1 MLYLAGARQDESHG
15 LSRRLAYSEGGVT
28 YDIDPLPVTQH
39 KGLIAVAVMAILS
52 FIATLCLIC
61 FITYRLVF
69 WRSNYQRY
77 IGYNQY
83 IILIYNLVIADLQQS
98 LAFLICI
105 KWIAEDK
112 IEASTAAC
120 FLQGFW
126 LQIGDPASGL
136 FVLAIAIHTFLL
148 VAMGHKLSYRVFVI
162 GVVGLWVFVAILV
175 IIPLAAHG
183 PLVFIPSGAW
193 VSMLIA
199 LLRSSTHANR
209 SKCWISEEYEAIR
222 LWTHY
227 IWIFLAEFGTVC
239 LYAVMW
245 FQLRAQIKQSAI
257 LGSSHTASLK
267 RLRRVIG
274 YMVIYPIAYIV
285 LSLPLAAG
293 RMATARGNTPSV
305 AYFCV
310 AGALITSSGL
320 VDVLLYTLTRRNL
333 ILESEPSEDRSYNR
347 FASSKNRRT
356 DNHLTTITAD
366 PKHTRTDISVLRTR
380 RGRDDE
386 EDNVDGTTRDGSTD
400 NIVQPG
406 VELAPMGKVFQHT
419 TIEITHEP
427 AYPEAEGSDRSSKD
441 SLQRPVKG
449 HENAS
454 RMWGR

>member
-1 MLYLAGARQDESHG
+1 MRLGSMTFMSGSSDADWHV
-15 LSRRLAYSEGGVT
+15 LSPRLAYTDGGVT
-28 YDIDPLPVTQH
+28 LDIDPIPSAQH

-52 FIATLCLIC
+52 FVATLALIC

-69 WRSNYQRY
+69 WRSNYHRY

-83 IILIYNLVIADLQQS
+83 VVLIYNLVLADLQQS

-112 IEASTAAC
+112 MQASSAAC

-136 FVLAIAIHTFLL
+136 FVLAIAIHTYLL
-148 VAMGHKLSYRVFVI
+148 VAMGHKLSYRVFLGGVI
-162 GVVGLWVFVAILV
+162 GLWIFVAVLV

-183 PLVFIPSGAW
+183 KDIFLPSGAW
-193 VSMLIA
+193 
-199 LLRSSTHANR
+199 
-209 SKCWISEEYEAIR
+209 CWISEEYEAVR

-227 IWIFLAEFGTVC
+227 LWIFLAEFGTVC
-239 LYAVMW
+239 LYAIMW
-245 FQLRAQIKQSAI
+245 FQLRRQIARSAI
-257 LGSSHTASLK
+257 LGSSHTESLK
-267 RLRRVIG
+267 RIRRVIG
-274 YMVIYPIAYIV
+274 YMVIYPLSYLV

-293 RMATARGNTPSV
+293 RMATAQGNTPSV
-305 AYFCV
+305 VYFCI

-333 ILESEPSEDRSYNR
+333 ILESEPSETNSYNR
-347 FASSKNRRT
+347 FPSGKNRRA

-366 PKHTRTDISVLRTR
+366 PHHNHAEISVLRTR
-380 RGRDDE
+380 RDRNDE
-386 EDNVDGTTRDGSTD
+386 DEDMSSPVRDGSTD

-406 VELAPMGKVFQHT
+406 MELAPMGKVFQHT

-427 AYPEAEGSDRSSKD
+427 AYPEAEGSERSSKD
-441 SLQRPVKG
+441 SIQHPMTG
-449 HENAS
+449 TENAS
-454 RMWGR
+454 RRWRR